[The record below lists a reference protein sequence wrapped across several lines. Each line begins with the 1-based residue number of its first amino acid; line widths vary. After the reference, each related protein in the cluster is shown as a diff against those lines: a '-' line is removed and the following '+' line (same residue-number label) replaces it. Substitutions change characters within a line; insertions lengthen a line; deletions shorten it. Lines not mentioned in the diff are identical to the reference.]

1 MTSSR
6 IPSDLR
12 EVTASWLTEALH
24 SKEVSSKASVTGYSA
39 ETIAG
44 GNGFMN
50 QVVRL
55 GLRYDD
61 PVDLPRSVVLKLPS
75 ADPALRMLSNRL
87 GSSQRELRF
96 YQDVATQDVA
106 TGGQLQT
113 PRIYYG
119 GMDAATGDTVLLLED
134 VSGRQGDS
142 VAGCSLAEAECA
154 ITQLAE
160 FQASWWDSPR
170 LDGLDW
176 MPLKDGETGVYEE
189 LYAEAWRSFTAKA
202 GNGMPQGLRL
212 LGDRLGLEV
221 PRVKA
226 MLTRPPRTIIH
237 GDYRLDNCFFQAT
250 AGGTSLVF
258 FDWEF
263 CARGRGAYDVAT
275 FIIDGFAP
283 RQRRDAETGL
293 LRTYHSALVSN
304 GVSGY
309 SFEECSYDY
318 RLSMLELFVFWIL
331 TGGFCDFDDERATV
345 YLRNSLERFDAA
357 ISDLA
362 CTELLSS

>member
-24 SKEVSSKASVTGYSA
+24 SKEASSNASVVGYSA

-55 GLRYDD
+55 GLRYDDD

-96 YQDVATQDVA
+96 YQDVATE
-106 TGGQLQT
+106 GYLQT
-113 PRIYYG
+113 PRSYYG
-119 GMDAATGDTVLLLED
+119 GVDAATGDTVLLLED

-142 VAGCSLAEAECA
+142 VAGCSLAEAELA

-202 GNGMPQGLRL
+202 GNGMPQGS
-212 LGDRLGLEV
+212 
-221 PRVKA
+221 
-226 MLTRPPRTIIH
+226 
-237 GDYRLDNCFFQAT
+237 AT
-250 AGGTSLVF
+250 AG
-258 FDWEF
+258 
-263 CARGRGAYDVAT
+263 
-275 FIIDGFAP
+275 
-283 RQRRDAETGL
+283 
-293 LRTYHSALVSN
+293 
-304 GVSGY
+304 
-309 SFEECSYDY
+309 
-318 RLSMLELFVFWIL
+318 
-331 TGGFCDFDDERATV
+331 
-345 YLRNSLERFDAA
+345 
-357 ISDLA
+357 
-362 CTELLSS
+362 

>member
-24 SKEVSSKASVTGYSA
+24 SKEVSSNASVTGYSA

-55 GLRYDD
+55 GLRYDDD

-96 YQDVATQDVA
+96 YQDVAPE
-106 TGGQLQT
+106 GYLQT
-113 PRIYYG
+113 PRCYYG
-119 GMDAATGDTVLLLED
+119 GVDAATGDTVLLLED

-142 VAGCSLAEAECA
+142 VAGCSLAEAELA

-170 LDGLDW
+170 LDGLEW
-176 MPLKDGETGVYEE
+176 MPLKDRETGVYEE
-189 LYAEAWRSFTAKA
+189 LYADSWRSFTAKA
-202 GNGMPQGLRL
+202 GNGMPEGLRL
-212 LGDRLGLEV
+212 LGDRLSIEV
-221 PRVKA
+221 
-226 MLTRPPRTIIH
+226 
-237 GDYRLDNCFFQAT
+237 
-250 AGGTSLVF
+250 
-258 FDWEF
+258 
-263 CARGRGAYDVAT
+263 
-275 FIIDGFAP
+275 
-283 RQRRDAETGL
+283 
-293 LRTYHSALVSN
+293 
-304 GVSGY
+304 
-309 SFEECSYDY
+309 
-318 RLSMLELFVFWIL
+318 
-331 TGGFCDFDDERATV
+331 
-345 YLRNSLERFDAA
+345 
-357 ISDLA
+357 
-362 CTELLSS
+362 